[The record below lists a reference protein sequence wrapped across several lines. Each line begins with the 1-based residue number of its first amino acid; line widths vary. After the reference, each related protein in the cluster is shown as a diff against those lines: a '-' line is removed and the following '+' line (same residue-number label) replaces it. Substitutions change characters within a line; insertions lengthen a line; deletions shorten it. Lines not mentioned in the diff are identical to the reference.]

1 MPIRIENKSTQ
12 KLSPKIIQNIERV
25 LNFVPTSHVRGIERL
40 RIVDKISDPRL
51 NQEVRNSQPGLYHP
65 KQGSQPAWI
74 ELAIG
79 ILVPNSSP
87 FFKRMF
93 QRFALKGN
101 LATVLFSLIGQHYLI
116 TQRHSLKKN
125 QLEGAIRSYTQGQL
139 KSWVASEN
147 RFRTRLF
154 KPIQP
159 TLERWSRSLQQRAKR
174 LDNRK

>member
-79 ILVPNSSP
+79 ILVPKSSP

>member
-1 MPIRIENKSTQ
+1 MQIRIENKSTIH
-12 KLSPKIIQNIERV
+12 LSPKIIQNIERV
-25 LNFVPTSHVRGIERL
+25 LKFIPASHVRGIERL

-51 NQEVRNSQPGLYHP
+51 SQEVRNSQPGLYHP
-65 KQGSQPAWI
+65 KQGSQSAWI
-74 ELAIG
+74 EIAIG
-79 ILVPNSSP
+79 TLMPSSSP

-101 LATVLFSLIGQHYLI
+101 LATVLFSLVGQHYLL

-125 QLEGAIRSYTQGQL
+125 QLEGAIRSYTQAQL

-159 TLERWSRSLQQRAKR
+159 TIERWSRSLQQRAKR
-174 LDNRK
+174 LDNQK